1 METNLSATHAAHA
14 AHVDLPGGTDA
25 DTDSAA
31 RLRTSGIVVL
41 MVSHCAGM
49 VDLVALP
56 VWVGTLIGAYRLDA
70 EQAGLLATLFLAGA
84 VVASLFFSPR
94 LNRLPARVMAT
105 LGFGVATLAFVGVV
119 AIDGYAAMA
128 MLHALAG
135 IAVGCG
141 LSFTHG
147 TIGRSRHPHRL
158 FAIAGLALGVFA
170 IAFLGATP
178 ALIAQHGGPTLFR
191 VFAGVMGVA
200 TGACALAFPSV
211 RAQRSTTTVAE
222 PRFERAVWFGMVG
235 VGCMG
240 LTQSMLFSFVQR
252 IGLDHGFGFGAVTG
266 TLIALGLVNLFPAPV
281 AGLLERRI
289 AGRRVVQGGPIV
301 QAALALII
309 TQSATF
315 GPYAAATSVF
325 AAVMI
330 FTHTFAF
337 GMLARID
344 RTGRAVAATPAMLM
358 TGAAVGPLLGGTL
371 VKHSGYG
378 SLGVAAVVMAV
389 AAVFCFSR
397 LESRPD
403 SQGAKA

>member
-1 METNLSATHAAHA
+1 METNLSAAHAAHA
-14 AHVDLPGGTDA
+14 AHVDLPGGADA
-25 DTDSAA
+25 DADAGT
-31 RLRTSGIVVL
+31 RLRASGIAVL
-41 MVSHCAGM
+41 LVSHCAGM

-56 VWVGTLIGAYRLDA
+56 VWVGTLIGAYRLDPQ
-70 EQAGLLATLFLAGA
+70 QAGLLATLFLAGA
-84 VVASLFFSPR
+84 VVGSLFFSPR

-105 LGFGVATLAFVGVV
+105 LGFGTATLAFVGI
-119 AIDGYAAMA
+119 ASIDGYAAMA
-128 MLHALAG
+128 VLHALAG

-141 LSFTHG
+141 LSFAHG

-158 FAIAGLALGVFA
+158 FAGAGLALGIFA
-170 IAFLGATP
+170 IAFLGGTP
-178 ALIAQHGGPTLFR
+178 ALIAQHGGAMLFR
-191 VFAGVMGVA
+191 VFAGIMA
-200 TGACALAFPSV
+200 TAAIACALAFPSI
-211 RAQRSTTTVAE
+211 RAQRSTASVAE
-222 PRFERAVWFGMVG
+222 PRFARAVWFGMAG

-252 IGLDHGFGFGAVTG
+252 IGLDHGFGFGVVTG
-266 TLIALGLVNLFPAPV
+266 TLIALGFVNLFPAPV

-309 TQSATF
+309 THSVTV

-358 TGAAVGPLLGGTL
+358 TGAAIGPLLGGTL

-378 SLGVAAVVMAV
+378 SLGIAAAMIAV

-397 LESRPD
+397 LEGRPD
-403 SQGAKA
+403 TQGVNA

>member
-1 METNLSATHAAHA
+1 METDLSAAHA
-14 AHVDLPGGTDA
+14 AHVDSPTGTDA
-25 DTDSAA
+25 DAA
-31 RLRTSGIVVL
+31 GRLRVSAIVVL
-41 MVSHCAGM
+41 MIAHCAGM

-70 EQAGLLATLFLAGA
+70 QQAGLLATLFLAGA
-84 VVASLFFSPR
+84 VVSSLFFSPR
-94 LNRLPARVMAT
+94 LNRLPARAMAT
-105 LGFGVATLAFVGVV
+105 LGFGTATLAFVGIV

-128 MLHALAG
+128 VLHAVAG
-135 IAVGCG
+135 IASGCG

-147 TIGRSRHPHRL
+147 TIGRSRRPHRL

-178 ALIAQHGGPTLFR
+178 ALIAQHGGATLFR

-200 TGACALAFPSV
+200 TVACALAFPSL
-211 RAQRSTTTVAE
+211 RTQRSAATAAE

-235 VGCMG
+235 VGCMA
-240 LTQSMLFSFVQR
+240 LTQSMMFSFVQR
-252 IGLDHGFGFGAVTG
+252 IGLDHGFGFGAVTA
-266 TLIALGLVNLFPAPV
+266 TLIALGLVDLFPAPV
-281 AGLLERRI
+281 AALLEGRI
-289 AGRRVVQGGPIV
+289 AGRRVVQAGPIV
-301 QAALALII
+301 QAVLVLVI

-315 GPYAAATSVF
+315 APYAVATSVF

-358 TGAAVGPLLGGTL
+358 TGAAIGPLLGGTL

-378 SLGVAAVVMAV
+378 SLGVAAVVITV
-389 AAVFCFSR
+389 AAVFCLSR
-397 LESRPD
+397 LEGRRD
-403 SQGAKA
+403 SQGARA